1 MKAKISMLM
10 DGELDDRELDAA
22 LAALARNDEAC
33 RAWRTYH
40 LVRDALC
47 GASVLGAD
55 FTAKVAARLAVEPT
69 VLAPRSMAHSPARVR
84 LMALSAAASVA
95 AVALVGWLAFAPRP
109 GSDAG
114 SVATPI
120 AQAPQVPAATA
131 AKAQTPVRV
140 PLPSSTDDYLLAHQG
155 YSPRLTLQGVA
166 PYIRTVSDEAIKS
179 ESR

>member
-69 VLAPRSMAHSPARVR
+69 VLAHSPARVR

-131 AKAQTPVRV
+131 AKAQAPVRV